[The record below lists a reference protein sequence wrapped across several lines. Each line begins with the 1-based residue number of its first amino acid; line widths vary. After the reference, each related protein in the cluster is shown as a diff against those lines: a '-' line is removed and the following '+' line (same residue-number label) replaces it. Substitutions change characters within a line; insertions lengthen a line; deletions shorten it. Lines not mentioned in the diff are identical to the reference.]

1 MTKNNLLTEQL
12 TQQQQSLV
20 GAITQGVMA
29 PTNDN

>member
-20 GAITQGVMA
+20 GAITPCVMA